1 MENNK
6 KKPVIAYVVAL
17 IMGLHFLYKGVKL
30 SSIGDSMTV
39 FGVLLVICGVV
50 LIGASIFMLCK
61 KPTKKNE

>member
-30 SSIGDSMTV
+30 SSIGDMIV